1 MATNV
6 FPDGDESYDFLFKL
20 VLVGDPGVGKT
31 CVVQRYKHGVFT
43 ERQANTIGVDFTLK
57 TIDVDGKRVKV
68 SSSIAEG
75 DTVSYTLRF
84 KLEFAHYFCCRIVRP
99 GSVGL
104 RV

>member
-68 SSSIAEG
+68 SCSVSITNG
-75 DTVSYTLRF
+75 GFCLCSVCQVVNVLGIKVS
-84 KLEFAHYFCCRIVRP
+84 
-99 GSVGL
+99 
-104 RV
+104 